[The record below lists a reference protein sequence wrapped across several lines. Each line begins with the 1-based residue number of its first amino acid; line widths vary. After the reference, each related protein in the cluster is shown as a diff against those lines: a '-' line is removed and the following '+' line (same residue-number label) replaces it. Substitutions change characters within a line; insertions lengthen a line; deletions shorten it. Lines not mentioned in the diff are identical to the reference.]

1 MADLLA
7 IISHDRGAPV
17 PARALEELSA
27 TYESL
32 RGAFGRQESAAS
44 GWARVQVIDHAT
56 PAMIGIERDGEGF
69 SAWAGPMIAKAQS
82 GAGIESL
89 DGQFALVR
97 LDRDGTTIWVV
108 SDPLGMKPLFTARA
122 GELTYVST
130 SALVLAKHLRSRPSR
145 SGLERFLRTGAQFGC
160 ETPWEGI
167 TRMQPAT
174 AMIFTPGGARLD
186 TYWSPTVEEDVH
198 RLDFAE
204 CAEVCIER
212 NVAAMAVRYQGADP
226 WLDLTG
232 GFDTRLL
239 ALLARRAGLEFETN
253 TSGADDSDDVRLAR
267 QIAEK
272 AGWSWTH
279 FRPPDGWSELL
290 AARLTEAVVWGDCH
304 LDAISLSE
312 VMQGHRQ
319 RARSETMLLNGG
331 GGEHFRDYP
340 WSQELLSAGRSTSVN
355 LERLIAWRA
364 LTPVDLSIFESD
376 PTPRVS
382 AGLRSEFEAR
392 IAPFSSLPNTFQC
405 DLLYALKATGH
416 FGAYQAAAGAWMHVE
431 LPFYLRS
438 SFTTAISA
446 QARHRNFHR
455 LMRKMMQRL
464 DPAIAAIATDT
475 GGPAEPLGITNLYRF
490 APYPWRRGK
499 RFLTRVRGG
508 LAQLGGGST
517 DSAAGPGPREA
528 ALGQMIGDLRQ
539 QGRLDPGQM
548 RSGKLY
554 DQAGLAQLIGRA
566 ISDPAGAD
574 WSTVGRVLTVE
585 LALGA
590 LDSGID

>member
-7 IISHDRGAPV
+7 IISHDRGRPV
-17 PARALEELSA
+17 PASALAKLSA

-32 RGAFGRQESAAS
+32 RGAFGSQGSVGC
-44 GWARVQVIDHAT
+44 GWARVQVIDHAA
-56 PAMIGIERDGEGF
+56 PAMIGVEHDGEGF
-69 SAWAGPMIAKAQS
+69 SAWAGPIN
-82 GAGIESL
+82 GRAGTRVGLESL

-97 LDRDGTTIWVV
+97 LDQTGTTLRVV
-108 SDPLGMKPLFTARA
+108 TDPLGMKPLFTART

-145 SGLERFLRTGAQFGC
+145 SGLERFLRTGSQFGC

-174 AMIFTPGGARLD
+174 ALNFTPRGAQLD
-186 TYWSPTVEEDVH
+186 TYWLPAVEEDVH

-204 CAEVCIER
+204 CAEVCIGRAVE
-212 NVAAMAVRYQGADP
+212 AMSASYQGAHP

-239 ALLARRAGLEFETN
+239 ALLARQAALDFDTN
-253 TSGADDSDDVRLAR
+253 TSGKEDSDDVRLAR
-267 QIAEK
+267 RIAEK

-290 AARLTEAVVWGDCH
+290 PARLTEAVVWGDCH

-319 RARSETMLLNGG
+319 RAQTETMLLNGG

-364 LTPVDLSIFESD
+364 LTPIDLSIFESD

-431 LPFYLRS
+431 LPFYLKA

-464 DPAIAAIATDT
+464 DPVIAAIATDT
-475 GGPAEPLGITNLYRF
+475 GGPAEPLGIANLYRF

-499 RFLTRVRGG
+499 RFLTRIRGG
-508 LAQLGGGST
+508 LAQLGGGAS
-517 DSAAGPGPREA
+517 DSAGGPGPREA
-528 ALGQMIGDLRQ
+528 ALGQVIGALRE
-539 QGRLDPGQM
+539 QGRLVPGQM

-554 DQAGLAQLIGRA
+554 DQARLAQLLDRA

-585 LALGA
+585 LALDA
-590 LDSGID
+590 LDSGLG